1 MNYPIAGGEKP
12 SVDLN
17 DLMKD
22 PSLASVF
29 RPTNTTTTANGL
41 TSNGLNSLARPA
53 LLDTPKSRPILLSN
67 PPPPASTSNT
77 TNSLSTEANSVTNNL
92 NNLLNAQNLN
102 QLLGSLSN
110 SSASVST
117 GIPEITSQPPPVV
130 PCSVATQPQQA
141 LLGAIPTSLASNGL
155 YHHHAQQQQ
164 QQQSQPQQQ
173 QQQQQPQLHM
183 SGQSLLGFPAAY
195 NTSANPAATSTNP
208 FYIQQQPQQLY
219 QQPQQPQLF
228 GLQGFTTSM
237 VSNPQQA
244 AAAAAAAAFLNPN
257 AMTFT
262 NPNMTPSTIM
272 NSLQHVPMTSY
283 PNQQAPIGSGVY
295 STPTQGLKRKFSIP
309 PSPEQSPDGPYIGQ
323 HSQGLGGHYA
333 SSYLT
338 KKAKY

>member
-1 MNYPIAGGEKP
+1 
-12 SVDLN
+12 
-17 DLMKD
+17 MKD

-29 RPTNTTTTANGL
+29 RPTNTTTANGL
-41 TSNGLNSLARPA
+41 NSNGLNSMARPA

-67 PPPPASTSNT
+67 PPPPPASTSN

-110 SSASVST
+110 SSATASVST

-155 YHHHAQQQQ
+155 YHHHGQQ

-183 SGQSLLGFPAAY
+183 SGQSLLGFPYSA
-195 NTSANPAATSTNP
+195 SANPAATSTNP

-237 VSNPQQA
+237 VSNPQA

-262 NPNMTPSTIM
+262 NPNMTPSSIM

-283 PNQQAPIGSGVY
+283 PNQQAPIGTGVY